1 MQQLFDLINQ
11 AGGGA
16 AVGQI
21 AQRVGLTPQQ
31 TEQAMQAM
39 LPALAGG
46 IKKQAQANPAAL
58 GQALDN
64 RRAQMM
70 VDRPDELVSVEGIAQ
85 GNAVLGQLFGS
96 KEVSRTVAQHAAQQ
110 TGIAPDKLKLLLPI
124 LATLAAGAMTKRAGG
139 AGGLG
144 DLLGGMLGGA
154 SGASQRPAQGASGLG
169 GLAGMLDLD
178 KDGNPL
184 DDIMG
189 MAGKLFGR

>member
-1 MQQLFDLINQ
+1 MQQLLDLINQ
-11 AGGGA
+11 SGGGA
-16 AVGQI
+16 AVGKI

-31 TEQAMQAM
+31 TQQAIQAM

-46 IKKQAQANPAAL
+46 IKKQAQANPVAL
-58 GQALDN
+58 GQALGSL
-64 RRAQMM
+64 RAEAM

-85 GNAVLGQLFGS
+85 GNAVLSQLFGS
-96 KEVSRTVAQHAAQQ
+96 KDVSRTVAQHASQR

-124 LATLAAGAMTKRAGG
+124 LATLAAGAMAKRAAG
-139 AGGLG
+139 AA
-144 DLLGGMLGGA
+144 GA
-154 SGASQRPAQGASGLG
+154 EQRPTEGAA
-169 GLAGMLDLD
+169 GLAAMLDLD